1 MPVNH
6 VLQTVDNTPNICLMK
21 ITLPKKVSQLWER
34 KQWSKITMTYQNQ
47 VKHQKVMKR
56 NNKAAPYP
64 HIPKQGQFEILGR
77 PNLKQTAPKE
87 VE

>member
-1 MPVNH
+1 
-6 VLQTVDNTPNICLMK
+6 
-21 ITLPKKVSQLWER
+21 
-34 KQWSKITMTYQNQ
+34 MTYQNQ

-64 HIPKQGQFEILGR
+64 HIPKQGQFEILGI